1 MFRKFEYVCKK
12 FIGNCKKIFK
22 EKKLKSIMNIKKSF
36 KNFIKNNISFFIL
49 LGSLLFFYIMINILI
64 YFGIIP
70 DKSFLVGEIK
80 EIYSNY
86 GSLIIFFSTLFEGFL
101 FFGLYYPGSALLIF
115 IIFTATYTL
124 QDVLLLTFL
133 VISAL
138 SINSFF
144 HYFIGYKSTYLKN
157 LMNKKRDIKK
167 KKIEDFLFFLH
178 PTILAYKCFSLGVE
192 RRSIRELLF
201 ILFIVYWYGFF
212 LIYTIIFLREGF
224 FISIN

>member
-1 MFRKFEYVCKK
+1 MD
-12 FIGNCKKIFK
+12 
-22 EKKLKSIMNIKKSF
+22 IKKSF
-36 KNFIKNNISFFIL
+36 KNFIKNNISFFVL
-49 LGSLLFFYIMINILI
+49 LSSLLFFYIMTNILI

-70 DKSFLVGEIK
+70 DKSFLVEKIK
-80 EIYSNY
+80 EIYLVY
-86 GSLIIFFSTLFEGFL
+86 GSLIIFLSTLFEGFL

-157 LMNKKRDIKK
+157 IMNKKRNRKG

-178 PTILAYKCFSLGVE
+178 PTILAYKCFNLGI
-192 RRSIRELLF
+192 RKRSIREVLF
-201 ILFIVYWYGFF
+201 VLFVVYWYGFF

-224 FISIN
+224 FMSIN